1 MKLFTD
7 KQIQAINKRVNG
19 DKSDPNGMFY
29 RIKPKIKE
37 IVGILENQGSLD
49 YWKKVLKGGEKK

>member
-37 IVGILENQGSLD
+37 IVDILETQGSLEF
-49 YWKKVLKGGEKK
+49 WIKVLNGGKK